1 MADKTQI
8 APDTHIKGKLEG
20 EDALDVFG
28 SIEGELHLTNTL
40 TLGQQGRL
48 KGTIH
53 VTEAIIEGQVEGHL
67 EATDRIVL
75 LSTARV
81 VATLSAPI
89 IRMDDGAHV
98 RGEVIMDIDGAP
110 VVRQK
115 KQERPVKVSAT
126 VPARPKPVE
135 RPVSKPA
142 PVSTPSNMATQT
154 TTTTT
159 TTVVV
164 DEEPPPEPSKIDPP
178 KQSKVKRATPEPQP
192 LEEPTEIIEEIIEEP
207 PVKDVASPEV
217 EAPEVE
223 QIAEISEPEEVESE
237 EHPFEPDPE
246 EIAKYD
252 HYTVKELREELRR
265 MDLPISGTKT
275 ELVYRLIEESQ
286 N

>member
-81 VATLSAPI
+81 VATLSAPL

-98 RGEVIMDIDGAP
+98 RGEVIMNIDGAP
-110 VVRQK
+110 VVRQQTREK
-115 KQERPVKVSAT
+115 TVKVST
-126 VPARPKPVE
+126 PAPSRPKPIE
-135 RPVSKPA
+135 RPVSKPTP
-142 PVSTPSNMATQT
+142 PVSTPSNTATQT

-159 TTVVV
+159 TVVV
-164 DEEPPPEPSKIDPP
+164 VEEEPPAPPEPPKVDPI
-178 KQSKVKRATPEPQP
+178 EPPP
-192 LEEPTEIIEEIIEEP
+192 LEEPTEIIEEPVEEP
-207 PVKDVASPEV
+207 AIEPVAEVSEPEDI
-217 EAPEVE
+217 PEPE
-223 QIAEISEPEEVESE
+223 EISEPEER
-237 EHPFEPDPE
+237 PFEPDPE

-275 ELVYRLIEESQ
+275 ELVHRLIEEGQ
-286 N
+286 G